1 MSPFTQSA
9 LCQTQVGIWATV
21 KVCCLGSPLPRPSQC
36 YITCPASQT
45 GNALDLCCLLPP
57 GQRPLTWHMAWKG
70 RLTLGWLTLC
80 HCLVAKLCPT
90 LCDPVTCSTP
100 SFAALH
106 YLPEL
111 TQTHVHWASDAIQP
125 SHSLSTPSPA
135 LNLPQQQ
142 GLFQWVS
149 SLHQVARVLELQL
162 QHQSFQ
168 GICRVDF
175 L

>member
-1 MSPFTQSA
+1 MIQSPKIEFRASKIAFHPGLGQSPGDISISRMSPFTQSA

-21 KVCCLGSPLPRPSQC
+21 KVCCLGSPLPRPSRC

-80 HCLVAKLCPT
+80 HCLVTKLCPT

-111 TQTHVHWASDAIQP
+111 TQTHVH
-125 SHSLSTPSPA
+125 
-135 LNLPQQQ
+135 
-142 GLFQWVS
+142 
-149 SLHQVARVLELQL
+149 
-162 QHQSFQ
+162 
-168 GICRVDF
+168 
-175 L
+175 